1 MAPLRLRCQSLFTNS
16 FIIGDEHLI
25 IKSLEKFSGLSF
37 AALHAVLKAPP
48 MIPMFLLCLHV
59 TSLFPIRSS
68 HSKGYQVLRGAQIHR
83 IIK

>member
-1 MAPLRLRCQSLFTNS
+1 MAPLRLRCQSLFANS

-48 MIPMFLLCLHV
+48 TIPMFLLCLRV
-59 TSLFPIRSS
+59 TALCSIRSS
-68 HSKGYQVLRGAQIHR
+68 RSECYQELKGAQIHR